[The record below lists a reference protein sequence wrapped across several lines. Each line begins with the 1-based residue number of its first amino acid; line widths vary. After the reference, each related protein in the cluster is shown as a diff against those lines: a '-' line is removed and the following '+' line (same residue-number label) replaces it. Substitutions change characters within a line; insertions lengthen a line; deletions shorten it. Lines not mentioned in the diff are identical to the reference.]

1 MSWAERAA
9 CLGTPEAIWYPG
21 KGNAAKSAYAT
32 AQWYCDRCP
41 VRRECLTDALAI
53 ELPSARFGMRAGL
66 TPSERDAIHNG
77 ATPFPDFPPPSTIHS
92 PEGAAAMTVTD
103 ISPSAQQQPNRA
115 VPSTAEELIAWGAAN
130 TSSRIQGMA
139 GKAHRVLVDLR
150 NEAERQIK
158 VAESEARVA
167 RLKAQL
173 ANAEQDLAAAK
184 GVKPKAAS
192 KIPGEDYAAIRV
204 WARQK
209 GMVVADVGRPA
220 RAVIDAYHAEQRAA

>member
-1 MSWAERAA
+1 MTWSEQAA

-21 KGNAAKSAYAT
+21 KGNSARSAYSN

-41 VRRECLTDALAI
+41 VRRECLTEALAV
-53 ELPSARFGMRAGL
+53 ELPSARYGMRAGL
-66 TPSERDAIHNG
+66 TPGERDAIHNG
-77 ATPFPDFPPPSTIHS
+77 EQPFPDFPTPPTVYR
-92 PEGAAAMTVTD
+92 PEGAAVTVTD
-103 ISPSAQQQPNRA
+103 ISPTQQQPNAA
-115 VPSTAEELIAWGAAN
+115 VPTTAEELIAWGSAQ

-150 NEAERQIK
+150 QEAERQIR
-158 VAESEARVA
+158 VAESEARIA

-184 GVKPKAAS
+184 GTKPKATKGS
-192 KIPGEDYAAIRV
+192 GEDYAAIRA
-204 WARQK
+204 WAREK

-220 RAVIDAYHAEQRAA
+220 RAVIDAYHADHQAA